1 MAVVRRL
8 DADDFRSVQTALDRP
23 SVNGNVSPVGDD
35 QVRLRCR
42 MPCGADCDAGMRDS
56 DYSPHELI
64 PARNR
69 STTPCRRVRSICA
82 SFPDS
87 IVVVR

>member
-1 MAVVRRL
+1 MAAVRRL
-8 DADDFRSVQTALDRP
+8 DADDFRSVQAALNRSRVD
-23 SVNGNVSPVGDD
+23 GNVSPVGDD
-35 QVRLRCR
+35 QVRLGCR
-42 MPCGADCDAGMRDS
+42 MPRGADRHARMRDS
-56 DYSPHELI
+56 GHSPHELI